1 MDGSAMQLS
10 RESPAAG
17 DAGPLRISVVTE
29 TWPPEVNGVAMTIHR
44 MVQWLSGRHDVTLIR
59 IRQGVADRGAMV
71 PGVNTLSMRGIP
83 LPRYHEL
90 RMGLPCT
97 GLLKKR
103 WRQERPD
110 VVHVITEG
118 PLGWSAVRAAN
129 ALGIPVVSDFH
140 TNFHQYA
147 AHYGVGLLRP
157 IALRYLRRLHN
168 RSRLTLVPTRALATE
183 LQRQGFRQLEILAR
197 GIDTNCFH
205 PCHRSSDLRDTWG
218 AGPDDPV
225 LVMVSRVAPEKNLP
239 LALQA
244 FARTRERVPGVRMV
258 VVGDGPARKA
268 IAAAH
273 PDVHFAGMQTGTA
286 LAQHF
291 ASADIFVFPS
301 LSETFGNVTLE
312 AMASGL
318 AVVAFDYAAAREH
331 IVDGSNGRTVPCSD
345 SSGFIRVTTELAMDR
360 AQVARLAAAAR
371 ETALEIDWS
380 RICRRYE
387 EILRHC
393 PEAVRC

>member
-10 RESPAAG
+10 RESPPTG

-44 MVQWLSGRHDVTLIR
+44 MVQWLGRRHDVTLIR
-59 IRQGVADRGAMV
+59 IRQGVADRGATI
-71 PGVNTLSMRGIP
+71 PGVNTLSVRGIP

-183 LQRQGFRQLEILAR
+183 LQQQGFRQLEILAR
-197 GIDTNCFH
+197 GIDIECFH
-205 PCHRSSDLRDTWG
+205 PCHRSSHLRDTWG

-225 LVMVSRVAPEKNLP
+225 LLMVSRVAPEKNLP

-258 VVGDGPARKA
+258 VVGDGPARNA
-268 IAAAH
+268 IAASH
-273 PDVHFAGMQTGTA
+273 PDVYFAGMQTGAA
-286 LAQHF
+286 LAEHY

-331 IVDGSNGRTVPCSD
+331 IVDGGNGRTVPCSD
-345 SSGFIRVTTELAMDR
+345 SSGFIRVTTELATDR

-393 PEAVRC
+393 PEHVRC